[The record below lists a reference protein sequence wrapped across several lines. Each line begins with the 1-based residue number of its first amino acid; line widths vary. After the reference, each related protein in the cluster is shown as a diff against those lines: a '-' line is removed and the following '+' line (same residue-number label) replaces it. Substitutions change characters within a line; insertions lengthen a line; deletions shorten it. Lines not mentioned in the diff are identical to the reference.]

1 MIHPLPE
8 TIREHFKSI
17 WMQTPDGR
25 LHDNSD
31 FGHLTVDISNH
42 SVFDVQYEDNR
53 FTLCPESSQITL
65 QPAVPQ
71 TLPDFYLYE
80 RIGYP
85 FLRLLSGYVLL
96 HCGAVSSSDGCVG
109 LLAMPGVGKSTLTAA
124 LLAAAT
130 GLCLAADD
138 VLPLFCD
145 DHAVYAIPSA
155 SHLAM
160 RHDLFND
167 APFVES
173 IETLR
178 LKKALHVHPSRCLNH
193 ATPLKSLILLH
204 AAPESSALRL
214 VSNKASIMPDLL
226 RQQMTISHP
235 PKAFAK
241 AQFAAMMQIIRQV
254 PVMEADVC
262 LRTPKDIEHTVAQF
276 LQVM

>member
-1 MIHPLPE
+1 MINPLPE
-8 TIREHFKSI
+8 CIRNHFKSI
-17 WMQTPDGR
+17 WMQTQDGR

-31 FGHLTVDISNH
+31 FGHLCVDISNH
-42 SVFDVQYEDNR
+42 SVFDVQYEGNR
-53 FTLCPESSQITL
+53 FTLCLESDQITL
-65 QPAVPQ
+65 EPAVPQ
-71 TLPDFYLYE
+71 TLPEFYLYE

-124 LLAAAT
+124 LLAA
-130 GLCLAADD
+130 GNDLCLAADD
-138 VLPLFCD
+138 VLPMFCD
-145 DHAVYAIPSA
+145 DHTVYAIPSS

-178 LKKALHVHPSRCLNH
+178 LKKALHVHPSRCLNRT
-193 ATPLKSLILLH
+193 TPLKSLILLH
-204 AAPESSALRL
+204 AAPETSPLRL
-214 VSNKASIMPDLL
+214 VSNKASVMPDLL